1 MNDDFLVS
9 LGLELCQEF
18 QEWSDSLIDNWLN
31 SIELL
36 EKDLQPLAR
45 LHLAVEDLSEITD
58 LFRDWE
64 AWLTAD
70 FVPSL
75 RSKNGEMSSLE
86 RDSFPF
92 DLGGNTSSLM
102 SFSRQSLASTSD
114 YTQPNPR
121 VRKKNYHPLQKE
133 QENSYNIRQNKQIS
147 FDDNHQANNIY
158 PQNNATKSQRELTNL
173 VRDISGENLPLDSD
187 NLNLDLETNR
197 WENPQQKTEIESDN
211 PSPKNWQELTD
222 LVKNISEENLPLDS
236 DKLNLETTPW
246 ESSRQ
251 KTEPKNWQ
259 ELTDLVKNI
268 SGENLPLDSD
278 KLNLETTRWENSGQK
293 TEIESNNPSPK
304 NWQELTD
311 LVRNISGENLP
322 VDSDNLN
329 LETTSWEN
337 SRQKTEP
344 KNWQE
349 LTDLVRDI
357 SGENLPLDSATTA
370 DIISQP
376 AKMLTIP
383 PQLLQQSRE
392 KLYYQINNINSNFSN
407 IQKTELEIN
416 KQESENQSLN
426 QHHSLQDTE
435 QQAIDLDYILETL
448 QTKINQEYRR
458 FYGG

>member
-9 LGLELCQEF
+9 LGLELYQEF
-18 QEWSDSLIDNWLN
+18 QQWNYSLIDNWLN

-222 LVKNISEENLPLDS
+222 LVRD
-236 DKLNLETTPW
+236 
-246 ESSRQ
+246 
-251 KTEPKNWQ
+251 
-259 ELTDLVKNI
+259 I

-278 KLNLETTRWENSGQK
+278 NLNLETTPWQNSRQKTEIESNNPSLKNWQELTDLVRDISGDNLPLDSDNLNLETTPWQNSGQK

-311 LVRNISGENLP
+311 LVR
-322 VDSDNLN
+322 
-329 LETTSWEN
+329 
-337 SRQKTEP
+337 
-344 KNWQE
+344 
-349 LTDLVRDI
+349 DI
-357 SGENLPLDSATTA
+357 S
-370 DIISQP
+370 
-376 AKMLTIP
+376 
-383 PQLLQQSRE
+383 E
-392 KLYYQINNINSNFSN
+392 KLARIN
-407 IQKTELEIN
+407 
-416 KQESENQSLN
+416 
-426 QHHSLQDTE
+426 
-435 QQAIDLDYILETL
+435 
-448 QTKINQEYRR
+448 
-458 FYGG
+458 